1 MRVRHI
7 ELIGLPGAGKS
18 NLLRGWDE
26 RSGALTIHQ
35 LVRRERVR
43 SAETHHRA
51 AIARRLPDAIKLRVL
66 RGPEPD
72 AYDTACFLAANRGLH
87 DLVVER
93 AARLDPDDQV
103 VALWMLLEAWAR
115 HAYAAR
121 VGEPDDT
128 LILDEGIWQRLA
140 FLFAASSPDTA
151 PGIPP
156 LPDPLPALDGLV
168 VLRVPLHVA
177 VDRVTA
183 RAEGFQATN
192 VMAPMERCIDLLAS
206 HLGNRGVPVEVL
218 DAERP
223 KPELVTAVRRFLAA
237 TSGP

>member
-1 MRVRHI
+1 MSVRYV

-26 RSGALTIHQ
+26 RSGAQTIHQ
-35 LVRRERVR
+35 LIRRERVR
-43 SAETHHRA
+43 SAATHHRTT
-51 AIARRLPDAIKLRVL
+51 IARRLPDAIKLRVL

-72 AYDTACFLAANRGLH
+72 AYDTACFLATHPALH

-93 AARLDPDDQV
+93 AARLGPDDQI

-121 VGEPDDT
+121 VGEPGDT
-128 LILDEGIWQRLA
+128 LLLDEGIWQRLA
-140 FLFAASSPDTA
+140 FLFAADEPEGDGT
-151 PGIPP
+151 IPP
-156 LPDPLPALDGLV
+156 LPERLPALHGLI
-168 VLRVPLHVA
+168 VLRVPLDVA
-177 VDRVTA
+177 VARVTA
-183 RAEGFQATN
+183 RGEGFQATH
-192 VMAPMERCIDLLAS
+192 VMAAMERCIDLLAS
-206 HLGNRGVPVEVL
+206 QLADRGVPVELL

-237 TSGP
+237 T